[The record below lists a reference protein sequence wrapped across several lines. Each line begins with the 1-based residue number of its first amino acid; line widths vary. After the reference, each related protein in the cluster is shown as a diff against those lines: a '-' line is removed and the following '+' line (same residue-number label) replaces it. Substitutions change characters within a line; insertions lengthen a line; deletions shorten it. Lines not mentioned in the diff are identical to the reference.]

1 MQCNGKSNSIEHI
14 IQRHYNMSADQLLD
28 KLADQ
33 YIDDSN
39 QRKIF
44 KSSGVWQKVKF
55 NYLAGYILT
64 QRNRYVFS
72 PLEIREI
79 ICELIRPI
87 GELEDNSLSGI
98 VLTQDV
104 HLQAKREY
112 NNGYACLEK
121 MGRGKYK
128 FVGFNNI

>member
-28 KLADQ
+28 KLADK
-33 YIDDSN
+33 YINDSN
-39 QRKIF
+39 QCKIF

-64 QRNRYVFS
+64 QSNRYVFS
-72 PLEIREI
+72 PLEIREV
-79 ICELIRPI
+79 ICELIGPI

-112 NNGYACLEK
+112 NNGYPCLEK

-128 FVGFNNI
+128 FVGFNKI

>member
-1 MQCNGKSNSIEHI
+1 MKGVKNAMQCNGKSNSIEHI

-87 GELEDNSLSGI
+87 GELEDTSPL
-98 VLTQDV
+98 
-104 HLQAKREY
+104 
-112 NNGYACLEK
+112 
-121 MGRGKYK
+121 
-128 FVGFNNI
+128 